1 MKKIELRP
9 NGTKLVHTV
18 NEQPPETDQSFGKE
32 CDINH
37 IVKKFIKTGQI
48 THLARRQGFY
58 GDQSQIP
65 DFQTAMDTVTKA
77 QQAFDELP
85 AHIRKRFANS
95 PHELMQFLQDPKN
108 QDEAISL
115 GLMEMVETPQQAP
128 QSTTNQTTT
137 KPAPAS
143 GEPTP
148 VPTP

>member
-18 NEQPPETDQSFGKE
+18 NELPPETDQSFGKE

-77 QQAFDELP
+77 QQT
-85 AHIRKRFANS
+85 FAD
-95 PHELMQFLQDPKN
+95 H
-108 QDEAISL
+108 
-115 GLMEMVETPQQAP
+115 
-128 QSTTNQTTT
+128 
-137 KPAPAS
+137 
-143 GEPTP
+143 
-148 VPTP
+148 

>member
-18 NEQPPETDQSFGKE
+18 NEQPSETDQSFGKE

-65 DFQTAMDTVTKA
+65 DFQNAMDTVTKA
-77 QQAFDELP
+77 QQAFDALP
-85 AHIRKRFANS
+85 AHLRKRFANS
-95 PHELMQFLQDPKN
+95 PQELVEFLKDPKN
-108 QDEAISL
+108 REEAITL
-115 GLMEMVETPQQAP
+115 GLLEKTETPLQA
-128 QSTTNQTTT
+128 QETTTTSTTT
-137 KPAPAS
+137 KTAPAS

-148 VPTP
+148 APTP